1 METGQDNGVKNGRW
15 ASSKQSTLHAK
26 SMPGQKQMRPD
37 KGMFGVK
44 TTLKAKGVAKQKRGR
59 KAKQAAPERVAEMAA
74 QQAQQTRAQQVASK
88 ALADKLVTQTE
99 KPLTKQLHGNRE
111 RHHAPKTPAA
121 ETLVRKGAS
130 CSQQASPAAA
140 AKVPGLSSP
149 PQVKQAPAAQALRN
163 KRVSQTQQGPSQA
176 TPGRQAKRFAAEL
189 AQAEQQTTF
198 AGQLS
203 GPAAPQ
209 SKKSK
214 QLAAGSAQKTCK
226 AAQASPDGMLRGA
239 KRKKPAADPCLPDQ
253 EVSLAEQAPAAQ
265 PLCNRSAKEP
275 AAKQSHAKTK
285 VCIQMNRSHGTHPSQ
300 FAWLPAHL
308 LIALAVSRLA
318 ACIKMLVTNMHLQF
332 RD

>member
-1 METGQDNGVKNGRW
+1 MKTGQDNGVKNGRW

-26 SMPGQKQMRPD
+26 SMSGQKQMRPD

-88 ALADKLVTQTE
+88 ALADELVTQTE

-111 RHHAPKTPAA
+111 RHHAPKTPTA
-121 ETLVRKGAS
+121 ETLVRKGVS
-130 CSQQASPAAA
+130 CLQQASPAAA

-149 PQVKQAPAAQALRN
+149 PQVTQAPAAQALRN
-163 KRVSQTQQGPSQA
+163 KRVSHTQQGPRQA
-176 TPGRQAKRFAAEL
+176 TPGRQAKRSAAEF
-189 AQAEQQTTF
+189 AQTEQQTTL

-214 QLAAGSAQKTCK
+214 QLAADSAQKTCK

-253 EVSLAEQAPAAQ
+253 EASLAKQAPAAQ
-265 PLCNRSAKEP
+265 LLQTRDAEEP
-275 AAKQSHAKTK
+275 TASQNHAKSKACNQTNNS
-285 VCIQMNRSHGTHPSQ
+285 CGIHASQ
-300 FAWLPAHL
+300 SAWLPAHL
-308 LIALAVSRLA
+308 LITPAARRLA
-318 ACIKMLVTNMHLQF
+318 ACTKHACN
-332 RD
+332 